1 MNNSE
6 LATQLVRLLSQV
18 NAASYDEGNTI
29 DYKYSRDDSVFGKL
43 SEALEMIAPS
53 AHSAFMNTGDCPD
66 TITITN
72 EKV

>member
-1 MNNSE
+1 MNNSD
-6 LATQLVRLLSQV
+6 LATQLVKLLSQV

-29 DYKYSRDDSVFGKL
+29 DYKYSRDDSIFGKL
-43 SEALEMIAPS
+43 SEALEMIAPA
-53 AHSAFMNTGDCPD
+53 AHAEFMNTGDCPN